1 VGIAWRWGRGGGEDG
16 GVKGEAVICSLW
28 RRLCRFET
36 LEQLVGC
43 DVSLRELER
52 LVDDAEADPA
62 LRRVLRR
69 CRTRRALILMAR
81 RLGYRISRL
90 DLQRALGGVT

>member
-1 VGIAWRWGRGGGEDG
+1 MGIAWSRGREGGEDG
-16 GVKGEAVICSLW
+16 GVPGAAVICSLW

-43 DVSLRELER
+43 DVRLRELER
-52 LVDDAEADPA
+52 LVADAEADPA
-62 LRRVLRR
+62 LRRLLGR
-69 CRTRRALILMAR
+69 CRTRRALILTAR

-90 DLQRALGGVT
+90 NLQQAQVEDM